1 MQSCCSYFGT
11 AAPAHGSLRLC
22 ARARRSLSAVGCCRC
37 VALATRFEAAGV
49 RVTLQGFGERAC
61 HVVVSTSTSPRRLFL
76 TLRASCIKVHRAQ
89 PGPGER
95 ACPAYRDS
103 NHGSPRPCTCGA
115 AGTSVRGDRWV
126 RAPSAPDARSST
138 CLFRAVWTRRAV
150 DGPSWELPA
159 FLTCGPSAT
168 GRSPLRHPRR
178 GSRRLHSCS

>member
-1 MQSCCSYFGT
+1 MLQL
-11 AAPAHGSLRLC
+11 LRNSC
-22 ARARRSLSAVGCCRC
+22 ARARQPAALRTRAALTVGCRLLPLRRSRNPLRSCWR
-37 VALATRFEAAGV
+37 AGDAAG
-49 RVTLQGFGERAC
+49 AC
-61 HVVVSTSTSPRRLFL
+61 RLVVSTSTSPRRLFL

-95 ACPAYRDS
+95 ACPTYRDS